1 MIVIYLRL
9 YNTHYKAQASVYT
22 SPAALSSI
30 FKGIKLFGVMS
41 GIETKKRGAY
51 TVKGQSKLANKEIR
65 VRQ

>member
-30 FKGIKLFGVMS
+30 SKGIKFGVMS